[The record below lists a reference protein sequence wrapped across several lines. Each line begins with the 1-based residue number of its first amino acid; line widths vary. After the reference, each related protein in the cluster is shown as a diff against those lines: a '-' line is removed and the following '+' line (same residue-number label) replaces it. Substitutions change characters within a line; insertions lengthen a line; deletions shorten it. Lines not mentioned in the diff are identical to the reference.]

1 MAEVMDLEELMDTS
15 DLPDHPGVLHSIDLV
30 EQTKVIDLYK
40 HVRELKEQSKR
51 WAKEIELSDDF
62 KRDLIML
69 HEEAKTLQPMKD
81 SILQKL
87 ANVLVKSRQHKKRQ
101 MDRELE
107 EDFEVES
114 ELLSRKQEKIDD
126 LEHENDERNRVDLE
140 KKRARNIFELEQT
153 RVEKEIQVLEQEFAF
168 EVETGSGKVKKARE
182 MRRQIIEETVAED
195 TKNLAALTEGNVR
208 KLAEKQEEQERETF
222 ERDDNHRKEKE
233 YHEEQLLESEK
244 TLHSSTEV
252 TQQLQAQYQAAVD
265 DLETNRAMLLAKNER
280 LVESEQQSSKAED
293 DVNNFRTE
301 IQKAYE
307 EAVRWSREQYET
319 WIQAI
324 GTRREEVDRQL
335 RLSLEQLFERRVDA
349 IKPLDAKVRSVSRRT
364 RFTLYLRY
372 QRLLSIVSL
381 CDVTPHF
388 SGEER

>member
-208 KLAEKQEEQERETF
+208 KIAEKQEEQERETF

-244 TLHSSTEV
+244 TLHSPTEV

-301 IQKAYE
+301 RQKAYE

-364 RFTLYLRY
+364 RFTLYLR
-372 QRLLSIVSL
+372 
-381 CDVTPHF
+381 
-388 SGEER
+388 